1 MNYLMQFVWREKAY
15 GIAKVLLIIKD
26 MNIDKNLMFDHT
38 LFTQFRIPKLSVG
51 DYHLHSPFFH
61 GGKSLS

>member
-1 MNYLMQFVWREKAY
+1 MHSLYGERRLM
-15 GIAKVLLIIKD
+15 VLRKFCMLIIKD

-38 LFTQFRIPKLSVG
+38 LFTQFRIPKLSGG